1 MKKRFILII
10 LILLFIPCI
19 VNALSFPT
27 TNSKMVEI
35 YDLNDNKLIYEKDSN
50 KQASVASLTKIV
62 TSITAIESSKNLEKK
77 VTSTKN
83 IRKTVSWEAS
93 KAGLKAGDVVTYR
106 DLLYASMLPSGADAT
121 NSMAIASSGS
131 IENFVS
137 KMNKLVKKLKL
148 KNTHFVNVTG
158 LDVKGHYSSADD
170 IRVLLEYSLKN
181 DTFRKIYT
189 TRNYTLSNGLKVKST
204 ILKYNNSVNT
214 VRILGSKTGFTYD
227 AGYCLSSLS
236 NINSHEFIIIVLN
249 AETINGVHYNLADTV
264 KLIDYLN
271 KNYKNEY
278 LVKKN
283 DLIKTLPVK
292 LSKID
297 KYEIH
302 ATKDVIKYL
311 PSDYNKDN
319 FKIKY
324 EGLEE
329 LSFKNKK
336 GKEIGTIKY
345 YYENKLIDK
354 EKVILNKEIKASFK
368 KLLKKYFYI
377 PIILIVIILF
387 LIRRKNIKKKRR
399 RKKH

>member
-1 MKKRFILII
+1 MNKKILLII
-10 LILLFIPCI
+10 VLILFIPCI
-19 VNALSFPT
+19 VNALDFPN

-35 YDLNDNKLIYEKDSN
+35 YDLNDNKLIYEKKSN
-50 KQASVASLTKIV
+50 KQTSVASLTKIV
-62 TSITAIESSKNLEKK
+62 TSITAIENIKDLDKK
-77 VTSTKN
+77 VTITN
-83 IRKTVSWEAS
+83 DMMKTVSWEAS
-93 KAGLKAGDVVTYR
+93 KAGLKTGDVVTYR

-121 NSMAIASSGS
+121 NSMAIASTGS
-131 IENFVS
+131 IDKFVS
-137 KMNKLVKKLKL
+137 KMNALAKKLKL

-158 LDVKGHYSSADD
+158 LDIKGHYSSADD
-170 IRVLLEYSLKN
+170 MRIILEYALN
-181 DTFRKIYT
+181 NETFKKIYT

-204 ILKYNNSVNT
+204 VSKYVNEVNT
-214 VRILGSKTGFTYD
+214 SKILGAKTGFTD
-227 AGYCLSSLS
+227 AAGYCLSSLS

-249 AETINGVHYNLADTV
+249 AKVENGKHYNLVDTV
-264 KLIDYLN
+264 NLINFLN
-271 KNYKNEY
+271 KNFKNEY

-297 KYEIH
+297 KYEIR

-311 PSDYNKDN
+311 PSDYNKDD

-324 EGLEE
+324 TGLKE

-354 EKVILNKEIKASFK
+354 EKVILNKDIKVSFK

-377 PIILIVIILF
+377 PLILIVIILF
-387 LIRRKNIKKKRR
+387 LITRKKKRKNIKKR
-399 RKKH
+399 